1 MATTSLSAFRALRPL
16 SVIVTGGALLYVA
29 SDGGDT
35 EVLRTRVQKLG
46 TRLDESLVQTI
57 GEERYAPVRNAFD
70 TAISY
75 VPEMTKSKPSQAAPE
90 PEAVQNMGEDT
101 TPQRGS
107 AFCHTCSGPRLWY
120 LADKFRIKRRIGPY
134 PDPPRDDGQ

>member
-1 MATTSLSAFRALRPL
+1 MATTSLSAVRALRPL

-35 EVLRTRVQKLG
+35 EVLRTRAQNISTSLDKSMVQA
-46 TRLDESLVQTI
+46 V
-57 GEERYAPVRNAFD
+57 GEERFAPVRSAVD
-70 TAISY
+70 KAISY
-75 VPEMTKSKPSQAAPE
+75 IPDVTKDETPKEVAPSPVFEISAAP
-90 PEAVQNMGEDT
+90 
-101 TPQRGS
+101 QRTS

-134 PDPPRDDGQ
+134 PDPPRDGEQ